1 MEDVLRGSSY
11 PDCDCDLRNCTVD
24 DMDVILGYTLREDGV
39 WEAIIQPR
47 GYIYTCAFILCT
59 SCRKPISGYGGPR
72 YNSYCLECFNEMSG
86 MPSGS

>member
-11 PDCDCDLRNCTVD
+11 FDCDCYLCNDSLD
-24 DMDVILGYTLREDGV
+24 DMDMILGYTLREDGV

-72 YNSYCLECFNEMSG
+72 YNSYCLECFDEMSR

>member
-1 MEDVLRGSSY
+1 MEDLLCAAVDLYWYRGLCNY
-11 PDCDCDLRNCTVD
+11 VAGY
-24 DMDVILGYTLREDGV
+24 MDVILGYTLREDGV

-72 YNSYCLECFNEMSG
+72 YNSYCLECFDEMSR
-86 MPSGS
+86 MQSGS